1 MMYDKQIPVAGE
13 AAQSGLLP
21 ASPGPIMPAPP
32 PPTVEDRETPRA
44 GGRVLLVEDDLVNIE
59 IAKAVLEPSGFAVSV
74 AMTGREAVVAT
85 VSHRF
90 DLILMDIQLPDIDG
104 FETTRRIRAGEA
116 PGRRTPIVAMTGSV
130 GVHIPQRC
138 LDAGM
143 DGHEAKPLTGELL
156 SRLAARWL
164 PGHMSDPLQQASN
177 LSPARLAALFRES
190 AARLVAELR
199 RAHAGADRVAVM
211 RAAHTLK
218 SISAR
223 VPASQLTA
231 RCEQL
236 EAVAG
241 NPQVA
246 DLGPVVAA
254 LLDAYADLD
263 PALLGEPAS
272 ATALAPAT
280 KPVATPAATPAPLVL
295 VVDDEENE
303 RFLVRHTL
311 ERNGHRVEECDSGQ
325 AALAFCRNRR
335 PDVVLLD
342 GLMPGMD
349 GIATCIALRAD
360 FQPADLPI
368 LMYSGLSDP
377 GWRARALQA
386 GANGFVDKSVGMNE
400 LAANLRAGLIA
411 CGLAARD

>member
-1 MMYDKQIPVAGE
+1 MMYDKQIPVPGQ

-21 ASPGPIMPAPP
+21 ASPGPIMPAL
-32 PPTVEDRETPRA
+32 PPTAEDRETPRP

-130 GVHIPQRC
+130 GAHIPQRC
-138 LDAGM
+138 IDAGM

-156 SRLAARWL
+156 ARLAARWL
-164 PGHMSDPLQQASN
+164 PGHMSAPRQPASS

-190 AARLVAELR
+190 AARLVADLR

-223 VPASQLTA
+223 VPATQLSA

-246 DLGPVVAA
+246 DLGPAVAA
-254 LLDAYADLD
+254 LLDTYADLD

-272 ATALAPAT
+272 APALAPAT
-280 KPVATPAATPAPLVL
+280 KPAALPAPLVL

-311 ERNGHRVEECDSGQ
+311 KQAGYRVDECDCGQ
-325 AALAFCRNRR
+325 TAIDYCRNRC
-335 PDVVLLD
+335 PDAVLLD

-349 GIATCIALRAD
+349 GIATCKALRAD
-360 FQPADLPI
+360 FPADVLPI
-368 LMYSGLSDP
+368 LMYSGLNDP
-377 GWRARALQA
+377 AWRELALQA
-386 GANGFVDKSVGMNE
+386 GANGFIDKSVGMNE

-411 CGLAARD
+411 FGFAARG

>member
-1 MMYDKQIPVAGE
+1 MMYDKQTPVTGE

-32 PPTVEDRETPRA
+32 PTVEDREMPGPA
-44 GGRVLLVEDDLVNIE
+44 GSVLLVEDDLVNVE
-59 IAKAVLEPSGFAVSV
+59 IARAVLEPAGFAVSI

-85 VSHRF
+85 VSRRF

-104 FETTRRIRAGEA
+104 FETTRRIRAAEA
-116 PGRRTPIVAMTGSV
+116 PGRRTPIVAMTGSA
-130 GVHIPQRC
+130 GAHIPQRC

-143 DGHEAKPLTGELL
+143 DGHEPKPLTAELL
-156 SRLAARWL
+156 ARLTARWL
-164 PGHMSDPLQQASN
+164 PGHVSGPGRQTSS

-190 AARLVAELR
+190 AARLVADLR

-236 EAVAG
+236 EAIAG
-241 NPQVA
+241 NPHVA
-246 DLGPVVAA
+246 DLGPAVAA
-254 LLDAYADLD
+254 LLDAYAALD
-263 PALLGEPAS
+263 PSLLNEPAG
-272 ATALAPAT
+272 APAVAPAT
-280 KPVATPAATPAPLVL
+280 QPVATPAAQPAPLVL

-311 ERNGHRVEECDSGQ
+311 KRDGYRVEECDSGQ
-325 AALAFCRNRR
+325 TALAFCRDRR

-349 GIATCIALRAD
+349 GIATCSALRAD

-411 CGLAARD
+411 CGLAARS